1 MPQRPRPPGTIAR
14 GVPPA
19 GELNGSLQRAWARRG
34 IAACALWP
42 VSVFYGFAVAL
53 RQMAYRWGIFD
64 SKRVQVPVLVVGN
77 VVAGGAG
84 KTPVVMMLAAHF
96 GARGVTVGVVSR
108 GYGRQKQDCR
118 EVLADSPSADVGDE
132 PKLVKQATGVPV
144 FVAPKRYDA
153 ATALLANYPATQ
165 LIICDDGLQHLAL
178 KRDLEICVFDDRG
191 LGNGFLLPAGP
202 LREPWPRNA
211 DFVLHTGE
219 VPFAAGG
226 FHARR
231 QLSAFSK
238 DIQGRKTPLAELAKK
253 PLAAVAAIAQPE
265 RFFAMLRD
273 QGLTLAHTVSLPD
286 HFDFAGWTPP
296 FGSGIQVVCTE
307 KDAVKLWPQHPEILA
322 VPLEVTADP
331 AFFTALDLAVG
342 RLLKT

>member
-1 MPQRPRPPGTIAR
+1 M
-14 GVPPA
+14 
-19 GELNGSLQRAWARRG
+19 RRG

-42 VSVFYGFAVAL
+42 ISVLFGLVVAL
-53 RQMAYRWGIFD
+53 RLMAYRWGIFE
-64 SKRVQVPVLVVGN
+64 SKQTAVPVLIVGN

-96 GARGVTVGVVSR
+96 GARGVAVGVVSR

-118 EVLADSPSADVGDE
+118 EVVNDSLAADVGDE
-132 PKLVKQATGVPV
+132 PKLLKQVTGVPV
-144 FVAPKRYDA
+144 FVAPKRYEA
-153 ATALLANYPATQ
+153 ATALLAKYPGTQ
-165 LIICDDGLQHLAL
+165 LIVCDDGLQHRAL

-202 LREPWPRNA
+202 LREPWPRKT

-219 VPFAAGG
+219 LPFTAAG
-226 FHARR
+226 FHVRR
-231 QLSAFSK
+231 QLSLFAK
-238 DIQGRKTPLAELAKK
+238 DIHGRQISLAGLVKK

-265 RFFAMLRD
+265 HFFAMLRA
-273 QGLTLAHTVSLPD
+273 QGLTLAHTVALPD
-286 HFDFAGWTPP
+286 HYDFVGWTPP
-296 FGSGIQVVCTE
+296 IGDGIHVVCTE
-307 KDAVKLWPQHPEILA
+307 KDAVKLWPQHPEMLA
-322 VPLEVTADP
+322 VPLKLTVDP